1 MIQNDRSFTFD
12 RVVQLALFAG
22 LAWGLVLLLDYL
34 SDVLLPF
41 VIGLVVAYFLDPVTN
56 RVQHVI
62 KQRVLAALFT
72 LVSITLAVSLVV
84 WFMVPMVGNE
94 LAEMGRTVS
103 KMAANTE
110 LAQAAKE
117 HLPENVWEE
126 VNEILKRDDVK
137 RYLTSDGAVQMA
149 KDTAKNLLPGAWG
162 VLSGAANVLT
172 FITGILVIMLYVVFL
187 LIDYHNMAARWR
199 DYLPPSIRDDVSG
212 FVEEFIQATNRYFR
226 SQALV
231 ACCVA
236 VLFAIGFST
245 IGLPLAILMGIF
257 IGLLN
262 MVPYLQIVGTIP
274 CLLLAGL
281 KALEQG
287 DNFLG
292 ALGLVLLVFGVV
304 QLIQE
309 TVLVSRF
316 QGEAMGLS
324 PAIILLS
331 ISVWGKLLGFLG
343 LILALPLTCLGLDLL
358 SPLSLE
364 IRTGGRTLEEQGIE
378 EPVVQKK
385 PLRIALYES
394 PTPNINDSL
403 ISGYLS
409 TTDKLQR

>member
-1 MIQNDRSFTFD
+1 MIPNDRSFTFD

-41 VIGLVVAYFLDPVTN
+41 VTGLVVAYFLDPVTN

-149 KDTAKNLLPGAWG
+149 KDTAKKLLPGVWG

-172 FITGILVIMLYVVFL
+172 FITGLLVIMLYVVFL

-199 DYLPPSIRDDVSG
+199 DYLPPSMRDDVSR

-236 VLFAIGFST
+236 VLFAIGFSI

-287 DNFLG
+287 DNFFG

-343 LILALPLTCLGLDLL
+343 LILALPLTCLGLAYYRRYLWKF
-358 SPLSLE
+358 
-364 IRTGGRTLEEQGIE
+364 
-378 EPVVQKK
+378 EPAGEPSKIK
-385 PLRIALYES
+385 E
-394 PTPNINDSL
+394 
-403 ISGYLS
+403 
-409 TTDKLQR
+409 

>member
-1 MIQNDRSFTFD
+1 MIPNDRSFTFD
-12 RVVQLALFAG
+12 RVVRLALFAG

-41 VIGLVVAYFLDPVTN
+41 FAGLVVAYFLDPVTN

-94 LAEMGRTVS
+94 LADMGRTVS

-149 KDTAKNLLPGAWG
+149 KDTAKKLLPGVWG

-172 FITGILVIMLYVVFL
+172 FITGLLVIMLYVVFL
-187 LIDYHNMAARWR
+187 LIDYHKMAARWR
-199 DYLPPSIRDDVSG
+199 DYLPPGMRDDVSR

-236 VLFAIGFST
+236 VLFAIGFSI

-281 KALEQG
+281 KALEQC

-316 QGEAMGLS
+316 QGKAMGLS

-343 LILALPLTCLGLDLL
+343 LILALPLTCLGLIYYRRYLWK
-358 SPLSLE
+358 LE
-364 IRTGGRTLEEQGIE
+364 PAD
-378 EPVVQKK
+378 EPPEIK
-385 PLRIALYES
+385 E
-394 PTPNINDSL
+394 
-403 ISGYLS
+403 
-409 TTDKLQR
+409 

>member
-1 MIQNDRSFTFD
+1 MIPNDRPFTFD
-12 RVVQLALFAG
+12 RVAHLALFAG
-22 LAWGLVLLLDYL
+22 LAWCLVLLLDHL

-41 VIGLVVAYFLDPVTN
+41 FTGLVVAYFLHPVTD
-56 RVQHVI
+56 RVQRVI
-62 KQRVLAALFT
+62 KPRVIAALFT
-72 LVSITLAVSLVV
+72 LSIIILAIFLVV
-84 WFMVPMVGNE
+84 WVMVPIVGNE
-94 LAEMGRTVS
+94 LADMGRTVS
-103 KMAANTE
+103 KMVTDTE

-117 HLPENVWEE
+117 RLPKNVWEE
-126 VNEILKRDDVK
+126 LNELFKRDDVK

-149 KDTAKNLLPGAWG
+149 KDTAKKLLPGVWG

-172 FITGILVIMLYVVFL
+172 FITGLLVIMLYVVFL

-199 DYLPPSIRDDVSG
+199 DYLPPSMRDDVSG

-236 VLFAIGFST
+236 VLFAIGFSI

-343 LILALPLTCLGLDLL
+343 LILALPLTCLGLAYYRRYLWKF
-358 SPLSLE
+358 
-364 IRTGGRTLEEQGIE
+364 
-378 EPVVQKK
+378 EPAGEPSKIK
-385 PLRIALYES
+385 E
-394 PTPNINDSL
+394 
-403 ISGYLS
+403 
-409 TTDKLQR
+409 

>member
-1 MIQNDRSFTFD
+1 MIPNDRSFTFD

-41 VIGLVVAYFLDPVTN
+41 VTGLVVAYFPDPVTN

-72 LVSITLAVSLVV
+72 LVSITLAVSLVA

-94 LAEMGRTVS
+94 LAQMGRTVS

-199 DYLPPSIRDDVSG
+199 DYLPPSMRDDVSR

-236 VLFAIGFST
+236 VLFAIGFSI

-343 LILALPLTCLGLDLL
+343 LILALPLTCLGLTYYRRYLWKFEPAGEP
-358 SPLSLE
+358 SE
-364 IRTGGRTLEEQGIE
+364 IKE
-378 EPVVQKK
+378 
-385 PLRIALYES
+385 
-394 PTPNINDSL
+394 
-403 ISGYLS
+403 
-409 TTDKLQR
+409 

>member
-1 MIQNDRSFTFD
+1 MILNVRPFTFD
-12 RVVQLALFAG
+12 RVVRLALFAG
-22 LAWGLVLLLDYL
+22 LVWGLVILLDHL

-41 VIGLVVAYFLDPVTN
+41 VTGLVVAYFLDPVTN
-56 RVQHVI
+56 LVQHVI

-94 LAEMGRTVS
+94 LADMGRTVS

-343 LILALPLTCLGLDLL
+343 LILALPLTCLGLAYYRRYLWKF
-358 SPLSLE
+358 
-364 IRTGGRTLEEQGIE
+364 
-378 EPVVQKK
+378 EPAGEPSKIK
-385 PLRIALYES
+385 E
-394 PTPNINDSL
+394 
-403 ISGYLS
+403 
-409 TTDKLQR
+409 

>member
-1 MIQNDRSFTFD
+1 MIPNDRSFTFD
-12 RVVQLALFAG
+12 RVLQLALFAG
-22 LAWGLVLLLDYL
+22 LVWGLVLLLDYL

-94 LAEMGRTVS
+94 LADMGRTVS

-149 KDTAKNLLPGAWG
+149 KDTAKKLLPGVWG

-172 FITGILVIMLYVVFL
+172 FITGLLVIMLYVVFL

-199 DYLPPSIRDDVSG
+199 DYLPPSMRDDVSG

-236 VLFAIGFST
+236 VLFSIGFFT

-343 LILALPLTCLGLDLL
+343 LILALPLTCLGLAYYRRYLWKF
-358 SPLSLE
+358 
-364 IRTGGRTLEEQGIE
+364 
-378 EPVVQKK
+378 EPAGEPSKIK
-385 PLRIALYES
+385 E
-394 PTPNINDSL
+394 
-403 ISGYLS
+403 
-409 TTDKLQR
+409 

>member
-41 VIGLVVAYFLDPVTN
+41 VTGLVVAYFLDPVTN

-137 RYLTSDGAVQMA
+137 RYLTTDGAVQMA

-343 LILALPLTCLGLDLL
+343 LILALPLTCLGLAYYRRYLWKF
-358 SPLSLE
+358 
-364 IRTGGRTLEEQGIE
+364 
-378 EPVVQKK
+378 EPAGEPSKNK
-385 PLRIALYES
+385 E
-394 PTPNINDSL
+394 
-403 ISGYLS
+403 
-409 TTDKLQR
+409 

>member
-1 MIQNDRSFTFD
+1 MIPNDRSFTFD
-12 RVVQLALFAG
+12 RVVRLALFAG
-22 LAWGLVLLLDYL
+22 LAWSLVLLLDYL

-41 VIGLVVAYFLDPVTN
+41 VTGLVVAYFLDPVTN

-62 KQRVLAALFT
+62 KPRVLAALFT
-72 LVSITLAVSLVV
+72 LVSITLAVFLVV
-84 WFMVPMVGNE
+84 RLMVPIVGNE
-94 LAEMGRTVS
+94 LADMGRTVS
-103 KMAANTE
+103 KMATDTE
-110 LAQAAKE
+110 LAQAAKAR
-117 HLPENVWEE
+117 LPENVWEE

-149 KDTAKNLLPGAWG
+149 KDTAKKLSPGVWS

-172 FITGILVIMLYVVFL
+172 FITGLLVIMLYVVFL

-274 CLLLAGL
+274 CLILVGL

-343 LILALPLTCLGLDLL
+343 LILALPLTCLGLTYYRRYLWKF
-358 SPLSLE
+358 
-364 IRTGGRTLEEQGIE
+364 
-378 EPVVQKK
+378 EPAGDPSKNKK
-385 PLRIALYES
+385 
-394 PTPNINDSL
+394 
-403 ISGYLS
+403 
-409 TTDKLQR
+409 

>member
-1 MIQNDRSFTFD
+1 MIPNDRSFTFG

-22 LAWGLVLLLDYL
+22 LVCGLVLLLDYL

-41 VIGLVVAYFLDPVTN
+41 VTGLVVAYFLDPVTN

-94 LAEMGRTVS
+94 LADMGRTVS
-103 KMAANTE
+103 KMATNTE

-236 VLFAIGFST
+236 VLFAIGFFT

-343 LILALPLTCLGLDLL
+343 LILALPLTCLGLTYYRRYLWKF
-358 SPLSLE
+358 
-364 IRTGGRTLEEQGIE
+364 
-378 EPVVQKK
+378 EPAA
-385 PLRIALYES
+385 PGPS
-394 PTPNINDSL
+394 
-403 ISGYLS
+403 SG
-409 TTDKLQR
+409 

>member
-1 MIQNDRSFTFD
+1 
-12 RVVQLALFAG
+12 
-22 LAWGLVLLLDYL
+22 
-34 SDVLLPF
+34 
-41 VIGLVVAYFLDPVTN
+41 
-56 RVQHVI
+56 
-62 KQRVLAALFT
+62 
-72 LVSITLAVSLVV
+72 
-84 WFMVPMVGNE
+84 
-94 LAEMGRTVS
+94 
-103 KMAANTE
+103 
-110 LAQAAKE
+110 
-117 HLPENVWEE
+117 
-126 VNEILKRDDVK
+126 
-137 RYLTSDGAVQMA
+137 MA
-149 KDTAKNLLPGAWG
+149 KDTAKKLLPGVWG

-172 FITGILVIMLYVVFL
+172 FITGLLVIMLYVVFL

-199 DYLPPSIRDDVSG
+199 DYLPPSMRDDVSR

-236 VLFAIGFST
+236 VLFAISFSI

-343 LILALPLTCLGLDLL
+343 LILALPLTCLGLIYYRRYLWK
-358 SPLSLE
+358 LE
-364 IRTGGRTLEEQGIE
+364 PAG
-378 EPVVQKK
+378 EPSEIK
-385 PLRIALYES
+385 E
-394 PTPNINDSL
+394 
-403 ISGYLS
+403 
-409 TTDKLQR
+409 

>member
-1 MIQNDRSFTFD
+1 MIPNDRSFTFD

-22 LAWGLVLLLDYL
+22 LTWGIVLLLDYL

-41 VIGLVVAYFLDPVTN
+41 VTGLVVAYFLDPVTN

-94 LAEMGRTVS
+94 LADMGRTVS

-149 KDTAKNLLPGAWG
+149 KDTAKKLLPGVWG

-172 FITGILVIMLYVVFL
+172 FITGLLVIMLYVVFL

-199 DYLPPSIRDDVSG
+199 DYLPPSMRDDVSG

-236 VLFAIGFST
+236 VLFAIGFSI

-343 LILALPLTCLGLDLL
+343 LILALPLTCLGLTYYRRYLWKFEPAGEP
-358 SPLSLE
+358 SE
-364 IRTGGRTLEEQGIE
+364 IKE
-378 EPVVQKK
+378 
-385 PLRIALYES
+385 
-394 PTPNINDSL
+394 
-403 ISGYLS
+403 
-409 TTDKLQR
+409 

>member
-1 MIQNDRSFTFD
+1 MIPNDRSFTFD

-41 VIGLVVAYFLDPVTN
+41 FAGLVVAYFLDPVTN
-56 RVQHVI
+56 QVQHVI

-94 LAEMGRTVS
+94 LADMGRTVS
-103 KMAANTE
+103 KMASNTE

-126 VNEILKRDDVK
+126 LNEILKRDDVK

-149 KDTAKNLLPGAWG
+149 KDTAKKLLPGVWG

-172 FITGILVIMLYVVFL
+172 FITGLLVIMLYVVFL

-199 DYLPPSIRDDVSG
+199 DYLPPSMRDDVSG

-236 VLFAIGFST
+236 VLFAFGFSI

-309 TVLVSRF
+309 TVLVPRF

-343 LILALPLTCLGLDLL
+343 LILALPLTCLGLTYYRRYLWKF
-358 SPLSLE
+358 
-364 IRTGGRTLEEQGIE
+364 
-378 EPVVQKK
+378 EPAGEPSDIK
-385 PLRIALYES
+385 E
-394 PTPNINDSL
+394 
-403 ISGYLS
+403 
-409 TTDKLQR
+409 

>member
-1 MIQNDRSFTFD
+1 MIPNDRSFTFD
-12 RVVQLALFAG
+12 QVVRLALFAG

-41 VIGLVVAYFLDPVTN
+41 FAGLVVAYFLDPVTN
-56 RVQHVI
+56 QVQHVI

-94 LAEMGRTVS
+94 LADMGRTVS
-103 KMAANTE
+103 KMASNTE

-126 VNEILKRDDVK
+126 LNEILKRDDVK

-149 KDTAKNLLPGAWG
+149 KDTAKKLLPGVWG

-172 FITGILVIMLYVVFL
+172 FITGLLVIMLYVVFL

-236 VLFAIGFST
+236 VLFAFGFSI

-262 MVPYLQIVGTIP
+262 MVPYLQVVGTIP

-343 LILALPLTCLGLDLL
+343 LILALPLTCLGLIYYRRYLWK
-358 SPLSLE
+358 LE
-364 IRTGGRTLEEQGIE
+364 PAG
-378 EPVVQKK
+378 EPSEIK
-385 PLRIALYES
+385 E
-394 PTPNINDSL
+394 
-403 ISGYLS
+403 
-409 TTDKLQR
+409 

>member
-1 MIQNDRSFTFD
+1 MIPNDRTLTFD
-12 RVVQLALFAG
+12 RVIQLALFAG
-22 LAWGLVLLLDYL
+22 LVWGLVLLLDYL

-41 VIGLVVAYFLDPVTN
+41 FVGLLVAYFLDPVTN

-72 LVSITLAVSLVV
+72 MVSITLAVSLVV

-94 LAEMGRTVS
+94 LADMGRTVS

-126 VNEILKRDDVK
+126 VNEILKHDDVK

-149 KDTAKNLLPGAWG
+149 KDTAKKLLPGVWG

-172 FITGILVIMLYVVFL
+172 FITGLLVIMLYVVFL

-199 DYLPPSIRDDVSG
+199 DYLPPSMRDDVSR

-236 VLFAIGFST
+236 VLFAIGFSI

-287 DNFLG
+287 DNFFG

-309 TVLVSRF
+309 TVLVSRL

-343 LILALPLTCLGLDLL
+343 LILALPLTCLGLIYYRRYLWK
-358 SPLSLE
+358 LE
-364 IRTGGRTLEEQGIE
+364 PAN
-378 EPVVQKK
+378 EPSEIK
-385 PLRIALYES
+385 E
-394 PTPNINDSL
+394 
-403 ISGYLS
+403 
-409 TTDKLQR
+409 

>member
-1 MIQNDRSFTFD
+1 MIPNDRSFTFG
-12 RVVQLALFAG
+12 RVLQLALFAG

-72 LVSITLAVSLVV
+72 LVSITLAVSLVA

-94 LAEMGRTVS
+94 LAQMGRTVS

-126 VNEILKRDDVK
+126 MNEILKRDDVK

-236 VLFAIGFST
+236 VLFAIGFFT

-343 LILALPLTCLGLDLL
+343 LILALPLTCLGLAYYRRYLWKF
-358 SPLSLE
+358 
-364 IRTGGRTLEEQGIE
+364 
-378 EPVVQKK
+378 EPAGEPSKNK
-385 PLRIALYES
+385 E
-394 PTPNINDSL
+394 
-403 ISGYLS
+403 
-409 TTDKLQR
+409 

>member
-1 MIQNDRSFTFD
+1 MIPNDRSFTFD

-41 VIGLVVAYFLDPVTN
+41 VTGLVVAYFLDPVTN

-149 KDTAKNLLPGAWG
+149 KDTAKKLLPGVWG

-172 FITGILVIMLYVVFL
+172 FITGLLVIMLYVVFL

-236 VLFAIGFST
+236 VLFAIGFFT

-343 LILALPLTCLGLDLL
+343 LILALPLTCLGLTYYRRYLWKFEPAGEP
-358 SPLSLE
+358 SE
-364 IRTGGRTLEEQGIE
+364 IKE
-378 EPVVQKK
+378 
-385 PLRIALYES
+385 
-394 PTPNINDSL
+394 
-403 ISGYLS
+403 
-409 TTDKLQR
+409 

>member
-1 MIQNDRSFTFD
+1 MIPNDRSFTFD

-41 VIGLVVAYFLDPVTN
+41 VTGLVVAYFLDPVTN

-149 KDTAKNLLPGAWG
+149 KDTAKKLLPGVWG

-172 FITGILVIMLYVVFL
+172 FITGLLVIMLYVVFL

-236 VLFAIGFST
+236 VLFAIGFSI

-343 LILALPLTCLGLDLL
+343 LILALPLTCLGLTYYRRYLWKFEPAGEP
-358 SPLSLE
+358 SE
-364 IRTGGRTLEEQGIE
+364 IKE
-378 EPVVQKK
+378 
-385 PLRIALYES
+385 
-394 PTPNINDSL
+394 
-403 ISGYLS
+403 
-409 TTDKLQR
+409 

>member
-1 MIQNDRSFTFD
+1 MIPNDRSFTFD
-12 RVVQLALFAG
+12 RVVRLALFAG

-41 VIGLVVAYFLDPVTN
+41 FAGLVVAYFLDPVTN

-94 LAEMGRTVS
+94 LADMGRTVS
-103 KMAANTE
+103 KMASNTE

-126 VNEILKRDDVK
+126 LNEILKRDDVK

-149 KDTAKNLLPGAWG
+149 KDTAKKLLPGVWG

-172 FITGILVIMLYVVFL
+172 FITGLLVIMLYVVFL

-199 DYLPPSIRDDVSG
+199 DYLPPSMRDDVSR

-236 VLFAIGFST
+236 VLFAISFSI

-262 MVPYLQIVGTIP
+262 MVPYLQIMGTIP

-287 DNFLG
+287 DNFFG

-343 LILALPLTCLGLDLL
+343 LILALPLTCLGLIYYRRYLWK
-358 SPLSLE
+358 LE
-364 IRTGGRTLEEQGIE
+364 PAGETSEIKE
-378 EPVVQKK
+378 
-385 PLRIALYES
+385 
-394 PTPNINDSL
+394 
-403 ISGYLS
+403 
-409 TTDKLQR
+409 

>member
-1 MIQNDRSFTFD
+1 MIPNDRSFTFG
-12 RVVQLALFAG
+12 RVLQLALFAG

-236 VLFAIGFST
+236 VLFAIGFFT

-343 LILALPLTCLGLDLL
+343 LILALPLTCLGLTYYRRYLWKFEPAGEP
-358 SPLSLE
+358 SE
-364 IRTGGRTLEEQGIE
+364 IKE
-378 EPVVQKK
+378 
-385 PLRIALYES
+385 
-394 PTPNINDSL
+394 
-403 ISGYLS
+403 
-409 TTDKLQR
+409 

>member
-1 MIQNDRSFTFD
+1 MIPNDRSFTFD
-12 RVVQLALFAG
+12 RVVRLALFAG

-41 VIGLVVAYFLDPVTN
+41 FAGLVVAYFLDPVTN
-56 RVQHVI
+56 QVQHVI

-94 LAEMGRTVS
+94 LADMGRTVS

-149 KDTAKNLLPGAWG
+149 KDTAKKLLPGVWG

-172 FITGILVIMLYVVFL
+172 FITGLLVIMLYVVFL

-199 DYLPPSIRDDVSG
+199 DYLPPSMRDDVSR

-236 VLFAIGFST
+236 VLFAIGFSI

-343 LILALPLTCLGLDLL
+343 LILALPLTCLGLTYYRRYLWKFEPAGEP
-358 SPLSLE
+358 SE
-364 IRTGGRTLEEQGIE
+364 IKE
-378 EPVVQKK
+378 
-385 PLRIALYES
+385 
-394 PTPNINDSL
+394 
-403 ISGYLS
+403 
-409 TTDKLQR
+409 

>member
-1 MIQNDRSFTFD
+1 MIPNDRSFTFD

-41 VIGLVVAYFLDPVTN
+41 FAGLVVAYFLDPVTN

-94 LAEMGRTVS
+94 LADMGRTVS
-103 KMAANTE
+103 KMASNTE

-126 VNEILKRDDVK
+126 LNEILKRDDVK

-149 KDTAKNLLPGAWG
+149 KDTAKKLLPGVWG

-172 FITGILVIMLYVVFL
+172 FITGLLVIMLYVVFL
-187 LIDYHNMAARWR
+187 LIDYHKMAARWR
-199 DYLPPSIRDDVSG
+199 DYLPPGMRDDVSR

-236 VLFAIGFST
+236 VLFAISFSI

-316 QGEAMGLS
+316 QGKAMGLS

-343 LILALPLTCLGLDLL
+343 LILALPLTCLGLIYYRRYLWK
-358 SPLSLE
+358 LE
-364 IRTGGRTLEEQGIE
+364 PAD
-378 EPVVQKK
+378 EPSEIK
-385 PLRIALYES
+385 E
-394 PTPNINDSL
+394 
-403 ISGYLS
+403 
-409 TTDKLQR
+409 

>member
-1 MIQNDRSFTFD
+1 MIPNDRSFTFG
-12 RVVQLALFAG
+12 RVLQLALFAG
-22 LAWGLVLLLDYL
+22 LAWGLVLILDYL

-94 LAEMGRTVS
+94 LADMGRTVS
-103 KMAANTE
+103 KMASNTE

-126 VNEILKRDDVK
+126 LNEILKRDDVK

-149 KDTAKNLLPGAWG
+149 KDTAKKLLPGVWG

-172 FITGILVIMLYVVFL
+172 FITGLLVIMLYVVFL

-236 VLFAIGFST
+236 VLFAIGFFT

-343 LILALPLTCLGLDLL
+343 LILALPLTCLGLTYYRRYLWKYEPAGEP
-358 SPLSLE
+358 SE
-364 IRTGGRTLEEQGIE
+364 IKE
-378 EPVVQKK
+378 
-385 PLRIALYES
+385 
-394 PTPNINDSL
+394 
-403 ISGYLS
+403 
-409 TTDKLQR
+409 

>member
-1 MIQNDRSFTFD
+1 MIPNDRSLTFD
-12 RVVQLALFAG
+12 RVIQLALFAG
-22 LAWGLVLLLDYL
+22 LVWGLVLLLDYL

-41 VIGLVVAYFLDPVTN
+41 FVGLLVAYFLDPVTN

-72 LVSITLAVSLVV
+72 MVSITLAVSLVF

-94 LAEMGRTVS
+94 LADMGRTVS

-126 VNEILKRDDVK
+126 VNEILKHDDVK

-149 KDTAKNLLPGAWG
+149 KDTAKKLLPGVWG

-172 FITGILVIMLYVVFL
+172 FITGLLVIMLYVVFL

-199 DYLPPSIRDDVSG
+199 DYLPPSMRDDVSR

-236 VLFAIGFST
+236 VLFAIGFS
-245 IGLPLAILMGIF
+245 IISLPLAILMGIF

-287 DNFLG
+287 DNFFG

-309 TVLVSRF
+309 TVLVSRL

-343 LILALPLTCLGLDLL
+343 LILALPLTCLGLIYYRRYLWKL
-358 SPLSLE
+358 EPANEPSE
-364 IRTGGRTLEEQGIE
+364 IRE
-378 EPVVQKK
+378 
-385 PLRIALYES
+385 
-394 PTPNINDSL
+394 
-403 ISGYLS
+403 
-409 TTDKLQR
+409 

>member
-1 MIQNDRSFTFD
+1 MIPNDRSLTFD
-12 RVVQLALFAG
+12 RVIQLALFAG
-22 LAWGLVLLLDYL
+22 LVWGLVLLLDYL

-41 VIGLVVAYFLDPVTN
+41 FVGLLVAYFLDPVTN

-149 KDTAKNLLPGAWG
+149 KDTAKKLLPGVWG

-172 FITGILVIMLYVVFL
+172 FITGLLVIMLYVVFL

-236 VLFAIGFST
+236 VLFAIGFFT

-343 LILALPLTCLGLDLL
+343 LILALPLTCLGLAYYRRYLWKF
-358 SPLSLE
+358 
-364 IRTGGRTLEEQGIE
+364 
-378 EPVVQKK
+378 EPAGEPSKNK
-385 PLRIALYES
+385 E
-394 PTPNINDSL
+394 
-403 ISGYLS
+403 
-409 TTDKLQR
+409 

>member
-1 MIQNDRSFTFD
+1 MIPNDRSFTFD

-41 VIGLVVAYFLDPVTN
+41 FAGLVVAYFLDPVTN

-94 LAEMGRTVS
+94 LADMGRTVS
-103 KMAANTE
+103 KMASNTE

-126 VNEILKRDDVK
+126 LNEILKRDDVK

-149 KDTAKNLLPGAWG
+149 KDTAKKLLPGVWG

-172 FITGILVIMLYVVFL
+172 FITGLLVIMLYVVFL

-236 VLFAIGFST
+236 VLFAIGFSI

-343 LILALPLTCLGLDLL
+343 LILALPLTCLGLTYYRRYLWKFEPAGEP
-358 SPLSLE
+358 SE
-364 IRTGGRTLEEQGIE
+364 IKE
-378 EPVVQKK
+378 
-385 PLRIALYES
+385 
-394 PTPNINDSL
+394 
-403 ISGYLS
+403 
-409 TTDKLQR
+409 

>member
-1 MIQNDRSFTFD
+1 MIPNDRSFTFG
-12 RVVQLALFAG
+12 RVLQLALFAG
-22 LAWGLVLLLDYL
+22 LAWGLVLLLYYL

-56 RVQHVI
+56 RVQHFI

-94 LAEMGRTVS
+94 LADMGRTVS
-103 KMAANTE
+103 KMATNTE

-162 VLSGAANVLT
+162 MLSGAANVLT

-236 VLFAIGFST
+236 VLFAIGFFT

-343 LILALPLTCLGLDLL
+343 LILALPLTCLGLAYYRRYLWKF
-358 SPLSLE
+358 
-364 IRTGGRTLEEQGIE
+364 
-378 EPVVQKK
+378 EPAGEPSKNK
-385 PLRIALYES
+385 E
-394 PTPNINDSL
+394 
-403 ISGYLS
+403 
-409 TTDKLQR
+409 

>member
-1 MIQNDRSFTFD
+1 MIPNDRSFTFD
-12 RVVQLALFAG
+12 RVVRLALFAG

-41 VIGLVVAYFLDPVTN
+41 FAGLVVAYFLDPVTN
-56 RVQHVI
+56 QVQHVI

-94 LAEMGRTVS
+94 LADMGRTVS
-103 KMAANTE
+103 KMASNTE

-126 VNEILKRDDVK
+126 LNEILKRDDVK

-149 KDTAKNLLPGAWG
+149 KDTAKKLLPGVWG

-172 FITGILVIMLYVVFL
+172 FITGLLVIMLYVVFL

-199 DYLPPSIRDDVSG
+199 DYLPPSMRDDVSR

-236 VLFAIGFST
+236 VLFAIGFSI

-343 LILALPLTCLGLDLL
+343 LILALPLTCLGLTYYRRYLWKFEPAGEP
-358 SPLSLE
+358 SE
-364 IRTGGRTLEEQGIE
+364 IKE
-378 EPVVQKK
+378 
-385 PLRIALYES
+385 
-394 PTPNINDSL
+394 
-403 ISGYLS
+403 
-409 TTDKLQR
+409 

>member
-1 MIQNDRSFTFD
+1 MIPNDRSFTFD

-41 VIGLVVAYFLDPVTN
+41 VTGLVVAYFLDPVTN

-72 LVSITLAVSLVV
+72 LVSITLAVSLVA

-94 LAEMGRTVS
+94 LAQMGRTVS

-236 VLFAIGFST
+236 VLFAIGFFT

-343 LILALPLTCLGLDLL
+343 LILALPLTCLGLAYYRRYLWKF
-358 SPLSLE
+358 
-364 IRTGGRTLEEQGIE
+364 
-378 EPVVQKK
+378 EPAGEPSKIK
-385 PLRIALYES
+385 E
-394 PTPNINDSL
+394 
-403 ISGYLS
+403 
-409 TTDKLQR
+409 

>member
-1 MIQNDRSFTFD
+1 MIPNDRSFTFD
-12 RVVQLALFAG
+12 RVVRLALFAG

-41 VIGLVVAYFLDPVTN
+41 FAGLVVAYFLDPVTN
-56 RVQHVI
+56 QVQHVI

-94 LAEMGRTVS
+94 LADMGRTVS
-103 KMAANTE
+103 KMASNTE

-149 KDTAKNLLPGAWG
+149 KDTAKKLLPGVWG

-172 FITGILVIMLYVVFL
+172 FITGLLVIMLYVVFL

-199 DYLPPSIRDDVSG
+199 DYLPPSMRDDVSR

-236 VLFAIGFST
+236 VLFAIGFSI

-343 LILALPLTCLGLDLL
+343 LILALPLTCLGLIYYRRYLWK
-358 SPLSLE
+358 LE
-364 IRTGGRTLEEQGIE
+364 PAG
-378 EPVVQKK
+378 EPSEIK
-385 PLRIALYES
+385 E
-394 PTPNINDSL
+394 
-403 ISGYLS
+403 
-409 TTDKLQR
+409 

>member
-1 MIQNDRSFTFD
+1 MIPNDRSFTFD

-41 VIGLVVAYFLDPVTN
+41 FAGLVVAYFLDPVTN
-56 RVQHVI
+56 QVQHVI

-94 LAEMGRTVS
+94 LADMGRTVS
-103 KMAANTE
+103 KMASNTE

-149 KDTAKNLLPGAWG
+149 KDTAKKLLPGVWG

-172 FITGILVIMLYVVFL
+172 FITGLLVIMLYVVFL

-199 DYLPPSIRDDVSG
+199 DYLPPSMRDDVSG

-236 VLFAIGFST
+236 VLFAIGFSI

-343 LILALPLTCLGLDLL
+343 LILALPLTCLGLTYYRRYLWKFEPAGEP
-358 SPLSLE
+358 SE
-364 IRTGGRTLEEQGIE
+364 IKE
-378 EPVVQKK
+378 
-385 PLRIALYES
+385 
-394 PTPNINDSL
+394 
-403 ISGYLS
+403 
-409 TTDKLQR
+409 

>member
-1 MIQNDRSFTFD
+1 MIPNDRSFTFD

-41 VIGLVVAYFLDPVTN
+41 VTGLVVAYFLDPVTN

-94 LAEMGRTVS
+94 LADMGRTVS
-103 KMAANTE
+103 KMASNTE

-137 RYLTSDGAVQMA
+137 RYLTSDGALQMA
-149 KDTAKNLLPGAWG
+149 KDTAKKLLPGVWG

-172 FITGILVIMLYVVFL
+172 FITGLLVIMLYVVFL

-199 DYLPPSIRDDVSG
+199 DYLPPSMRDDVSR

-236 VLFAIGFST
+236 VLFAFGFSI

-343 LILALPLTCLGLDLL
+343 LILALPLTCLGLTYYRRYLWKFEPAGEP
-358 SPLSLE
+358 SE
-364 IRTGGRTLEEQGIE
+364 IKE
-378 EPVVQKK
+378 
-385 PLRIALYES
+385 
-394 PTPNINDSL
+394 
-403 ISGYLS
+403 
-409 TTDKLQR
+409 

>member
-1 MIQNDRSFTFD
+1 MIPNDRSFTFD

-41 VIGLVVAYFLDPVTN
+41 FAGLVVAYFLDPVTN

-94 LAEMGRTVS
+94 LADMGRTVS
-103 KMAANTE
+103 KMASNTE

-149 KDTAKNLLPGAWG
+149 KDTAKKLLPGVWG

-172 FITGILVIMLYVVFL
+172 FITGLLVIMLYVVFL

-199 DYLPPSIRDDVSG
+199 DYLPPSMRDDVSR

-236 VLFAIGFST
+236 VLFAIGFSI

-343 LILALPLTCLGLDLL
+343 LILALPLTCLGLIYYRRYLWK
-358 SPLSLE
+358 LE
-364 IRTGGRTLEEQGIE
+364 PAD
-378 EPVVQKK
+378 EPSEIK
-385 PLRIALYES
+385 E
-394 PTPNINDSL
+394 
-403 ISGYLS
+403 
-409 TTDKLQR
+409 